1 MVKKEKTA
9 VDYIHQQLLLAF
21 GDELKSLRGL
31 FVIAKEVEEKQ
42 IKNAWLSAWKD
53 SMLKPLSDEHY
64 KELADE
70 YYNEKYEN

>member
-1 MVKKEKTA
+1 MAKKEKTA
-9 VDYIHQQLLLAF
+9 VAYLHQQLLLAF
-21 GDELKSLRGL
+21 GDELKDLRGL

-53 SMLKPLSDEHY
+53 SMVNPLSDEHY

>member
-1 MVKKEKTA
+1 MSKKEKTA
-9 VDYIHQQLLLAF
+9 VEYIHHQLLLAF

-42 IKNAWLSAWKD
+42 MKDAWNNGVLDKTFED
-53 SMLKPLSDEHY
+53 
-64 KELADE
+64 